1 MKTYAVGGAV
11 RDELL
16 GLPVKDRDWVVVGAT
31 PQEMLAQGF
40 LAVGRD
46 FPVFLHPQSHQEYAL
61 ARTERKTAPGYT
73 GFAFHAAPG
82 VTLEEDLVRRDLTIN
97 AIARDE
103 AGTIIDPHGGR
114 ADIAARV
121 LRHVSPAFAE
131 DPVRILRVARFA
143 ARFTDFTVAPE
154 TLELMRAMTAAGEVD
169 ALVAERVWQELA
181 RGLMEERPSRMFEV
195 LRECGALSRLLPEVD
210 RLWGVPQRAE
220 HHPEVDTGVHL
231 MMVMDMSARLQGSLG
246 VRYACLGHD
255 LGKGTTPADVLPR
268 HLGHEGRSAKLLQ
281 QLGERLRVPND
292 CRELAEVVAREH
304 GNIHRSDELSTAAL
318 LRLLERCDAIRKPQ
332 RFAEVLLACEC
343 DARGRLGF
351 EESPYAP
358 REKLS
363 AALRCVLAVD
373 TSGVSAQALA
383 QGIKGA
389 AIGQAIAR
397 AREVTLSDW
406 LAHPGDPAN
415 PGHPATKA

>member
-46 FPVFLHPQSHQEYAL
+46 FPVFLHPTTHEEYAL

-143 ARFTDFTVAPE
+143 ARFTEFTVAPE

-169 ALVAERVWQELA
+169 ALVQERVWQELA
-181 RGLMEERPSRMFEV
+181 RGLMEARPSRMFEL
-195 LRECGALSRLLPEVD
+195 LRECGALARLLPEVD
-210 RLWGVPQRAE
+210 ALWGVPQRADY
-220 HHPEVDTGVHL
+220 HPEVDTGVHV
-231 MMVMDMSARLQGSLG
+231 MMVIDMAARLGAALPA
-246 VRYACLGHD
+246 RFAALTHD
-255 LGKGTTPADVLPR
+255 LGKARTPADILPR
-268 HLGHEGRSAKLLQ
+268 HHGHETRSVALVE
-281 QLGERLRVPND
+281 GVCERLKVPVD
-292 CRELAEVVAREH
+292 CRDVARLAARYH
-304 GNIHRSDELSTAAL
+304 GDMHRVEELRPETKL
-318 LRLLERCDAIRKPQ
+318 TLLERCDALRRPE
-332 RFAEVLLACEC
+332 RFELILLACEA
-343 DARGRLGF
+343 DYRGRLGW
-351 EESPYAP
+351 EEREYAQATVW
-358 REKLS
+358 K
-363 AALRCVLAVD
+363 AALAAVRAVD
-373 TSGVSAQALA
+373 AG
-383 QGIKGA
+383 
-389 AIGQAIAR
+389 AIAR
-397 AREVTLSDW
+397 ATAD
-406 LAHPGDPAN
+406 PKYIPAN
-415 PGHPATKA
+415 IGKARVEALRALKSASR

>member
-154 TLELMRAMTAAGEVD
+154 TLNLMRAMTAAGEVD

-181 RGLMEERPSRMFEV
+181 RGLMEARPSRMFEL
-195 LRECGALSRLLPEVD
+195 LRQCGALARLLPEVD
-210 RLWGVPQRAE
+210 ALWGVPQRADY
-220 HHPEVDTGVHL
+220 HPEVDTGVHV
-231 MMVMDMSARLQGSLG
+231 MMVIDMAARLGAALPA
-246 VRYACLGHD
+246 RFAALTHD
-255 LGKGTTPADVLPR
+255 LGKARTPADILPR
-268 HLGHEGRSAKLLQ
+268 HHGHETKSVALVEGVC
-281 QLGERLRVPND
+281 ERLKVPVD
-292 CRELAEVVAREH
+292 CRDVARLAARYH
-304 GNIHRSDELSTAAL
+304 GDMHRVGELRPETKL
-318 LRLLERCDAIRKPQ
+318 TLLERCDALRRPE
-332 RFAEVLLACEC
+332 RFELILLACEA
-343 DARGRLGF
+343 DYRGRLGW
-351 EESPYAP
+351 EERDYVQ
-358 REKLS
+358 
-363 AALRCVLAVD
+363 AAAWRATLAAVRGVD
-373 TSGVSAQALA
+373 AGAIALA
-383 QGIKGA
+383 SVDPKHI
-389 AIGQAIAR
+389 
-397 AREVTLSDW
+397 
-406 LAHPGDPAN
+406 PAN
-415 PGHPATKA
+415 VGKARVEAIKAASR